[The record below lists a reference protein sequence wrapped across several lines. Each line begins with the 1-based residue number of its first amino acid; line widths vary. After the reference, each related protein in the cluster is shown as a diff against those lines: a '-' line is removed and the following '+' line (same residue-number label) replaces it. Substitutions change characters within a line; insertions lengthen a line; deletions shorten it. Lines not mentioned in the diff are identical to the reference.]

1 MTEECW
7 SFGQERSGRNG
18 AHDGEG
24 TSISEG
30 RAALPPGHPCRTG
43 HDTAPPRDLPL
54 PGATGRGCQK
64 ETTSG
69 HQETWQ
75 LRLHFVRWRSTI
87 PGSMGERNG

>member
-7 SFGQERSGRNG
+7 SFGRERSSGNG

-75 LRLHFVRWRSTI
+75 LCLHFW
-87 PGSMGERNG
+87 